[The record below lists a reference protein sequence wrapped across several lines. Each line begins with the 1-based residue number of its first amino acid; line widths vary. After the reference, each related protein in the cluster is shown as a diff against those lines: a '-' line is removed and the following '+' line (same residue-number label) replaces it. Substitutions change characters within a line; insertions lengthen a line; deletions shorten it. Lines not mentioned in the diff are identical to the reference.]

1 MSYLTQIVAVLN
13 IMEVVTMCIVYDEI
27 YEVLEKAETALG
39 KKHKVPVA
47 EQDWIYLTH
56 HMHPPEKAE
65 EMETV
70 HHCIMWEKKKEK
82 GKNWEQKHV
91 KDGKIFQHFLN
102 TKNIKEIPDIVYD
115 HLNNE
120 FKVKTLKINKK
131 QYKVLSGL
139 KNIKK
144 TKWSDQDKGE
154 LL

>member
-1 MSYLTQIVAVLN
+1 MAQIVATLN
-13 IMEVVTMCIVYDEI
+13 IMEVVTMNINI
-27 YEVLEKAETALG
+27 YEVLERADIVLG

-56 HMHPPEKAE
+56 HMHPPKKAE
-65 EMETV
+65 EMETI

-82 GKNWEQKHV
+82 GKNWKQKHV
-91 KDGKIFQHFLN
+91 KDGKIFQHFLDD
-102 TKNIKEIPDIVYD
+102 KNIENIPDVVYD

-120 FKVKTLKINKK
+120 FKVKTVKINKK
-131 QYKVLSGL
+131 QYKILAGL

-154 LL
+154 LQ